1 MCIGATCLSH
11 IDLPH
16 SCTKPQFILSIFA
29 RCLQMNNQT
38 VYKHSVKAGCLFGCL
53 VALPQPDTGLCQ
65 CQWPLPVLQP
75 HSALSDRLTDGLQRA
90 RSRLSPSRT
99 RRNAMTSDG
108 NLNMQGQQ
116 SGSGAA
122 GRSGKMEQRKQRGGG
137 DVKMVLNGLGEQEG
151 RIDLGWKG
159 KCGTSR

>member
-1 MCIGATCLSH
+1 MYSGAICLSH
-11 IDLPH
+11 NRFS
-16 SCTKPQFILSIFA
+16 SCAEPQPQTSSIIA

-53 VALPQPDTGLCQ
+53 VTLPSPNTRLCQ

-75 HSALSDRLTDGLQRA
+75 HSAPSDRLTDGLQWVG
-90 RSRLSPSRT
+90 SRMSTSST

-122 GRSGKMEQRKQRGGG
+122 GSSVKMEQRKQRGGG
-137 DVKMVLNGLGEQEG
+137 GDLKMVLKGLVGNE
-151 RIDLGWKG
+151 RITYLGFE
-159 KCGTSR
+159 RQI